1 MKEPISVTNQRY
13 RLGYHLMPSGGWMN
27 DPNGFSYFQ
36 GWYHIFYQYYPYAAE
51 WGPMHWAHARSRD
64 MLHWETLPAA
74 LKPDEKEDGCFSG
87 SAVVYEGKLWLI
99 YTGHHTPNEKDPEDF
114 YQDQNI
120 ACSEDGIHFTKYEG
134 NPVLRTPKDN
144 TKHYRDPKVWQE
156 GETFYMVL
164 GSQDLDHLG
173 RALIYQSKDLLHWE
187 RVSILS
193 TAKSLETEGY
203 MWECPDFFHLDGSDI
218 LLMSP
223 QGLEADGD
231 HFWNM
236 NQTGYLI
243 GHLDPEK
250 KTLRHED
257 FREIDHGHDF
267 YATQTMLTPD
277 GRRVMIAWMNAWD
290 SPMHEIEDGWAG
302 ALTLPRELRV
312 RSGQLYQTPVVET
325 IELRQETI
333 LSGSMELEKDYN
345 LGRTAELQLMLE
357 HPEPGVLLLL
367 SDGNQLLQIS
377 LDTDQHRIIVS
388 RSTKDGERAAVRKTS
403 GSMRLQIFIDKS
415 SAEIFVNDGELTF
428 TERVYWQNDV
438 QARLLS
444 DVTNQVVAWQL
455 EGSTNIY
462 EKK

>member
-13 RLGYHLMPSGGWMN
+13 RLGYHLMPASGWMN

-64 MLHWETLPAA
+64 MLHWETLPVA
-74 LKPDEKEDGCFSG
+74 LEPDEKEDGCFSG
-87 SAVVYEGKLWLI
+87 SAVAYAGKLWLI

-114 YQDQNI
+114 YQDQNV
-120 ACSEDGIHFTKYEG
+120 AWSEDGVHFTKYEG
-134 NPVLRTPKDN
+134 NPVLRTPTDN

-156 GETFYMVL
+156 GDNFYMVL

-173 RALIYQSKDLLHWE
+173 RALIYRSKDLLHWD
-187 RVSILS
+187 RASVL
-193 TAKSLETEGY
+193 TKAKNLETEGY

-231 HFWNM
+231 RFRNM
-236 NQTGYLI
+236 NQTGYLL
-243 GHLDPEK
+243 GHLSPEEM
-250 KTLRHED
+250 TLARGE
-257 FREIDHGHDF
+257 FCEIDHGHDF

-277 GRRVMIAWMNAWD
+277 GRRVMLAWMNAWD

-312 RSGQLYQTPVVET
+312 RGGQLYQTPIVEAVQ
-325 IELRQETI
+325 LRQEAI

-345 LGRTAELQLMLE
+345 LGRTVELKLTLE
-357 HPEPGVLLLL
+357 QPDPGVLLLL
-367 SDGNQLLQIS
+367 SDGTQFLQIS

-388 RSTKDGERAAVRKTS
+388 RSTKDGERAATLKAA
-403 GSMRLQIFIDKS
+403 GNLRLQVFLDKS

-428 TERVYWQNDV
+428 TERVYWQGDV

-444 DVTNQVVAWQL
+444 DVTNHVVAWRL
-455 EGSTNIY
+455 DGSTNTY
-462 EKK
+462 